1 MAKMKK
7 MKIKMNK
14 KVNLIHIHLKILKKM
29 IKNNK
34 IMKKFEIQIKIIK
47 LKII

>member
-14 KVNLIHIHLKILKKM
+14 KVNLIHIHLKKM